1 MLNDANA
8 TVKSCCN
15 DHAYVDM
22 EEGSVTYGEVTGCTL
37 TKDKNGVD
45 CEFGL
50 DPLCAVIECKC
61 AVEINENNEI
71 VVSTKSTVDFDFCSF
86 SLFQTCFIVIVTYT
100 PLYLKHPNK
109 SFFNVN
115 KYILTS
121 FTTLYYCI
129 TLLHYY
135 KKHFCQFN
143 VKKKTHFCSML
154 KN

>member
-1 MLNDANA
+1 MYANYLIFFCVITLLHLLNAFVYFGLGMLNDANA

-71 VVSTKSTVDFDFCSF
+71 VVSIQKRRRAVHR
-86 SLFQTCFIVIVTYT
+86 VYGVYG
-100 PLYLKHPNK
+100 KHCR
-109 SFFNVN
+109 F
-115 KYILTS
+115 
-121 FTTLYYCI
+121 
-129 TLLHYY
+129 
-135 KKHFCQFN
+135 
-143 VKKKTHFCSML
+143 
-154 KN
+154 

>member
-71 VVSTKSTVDFDFCSF
+71 VVSIQKRRRAVHR
-86 SLFQTCFIVIVTYT
+86 VYGVYG
-100 PLYLKHPNK
+100 KHCR
-109 SFFNVN
+109 F
-115 KYILTS
+115 
-121 FTTLYYCI
+121 
-129 TLLHYY
+129 
-135 KKHFCQFN
+135 
-143 VKKKTHFCSML
+143 
-154 KN
+154 

>member
-71 VVSTKSTVDFDFCSF
+71 VVSTKSEGEKESEHRVYG
-86 SLFQTCFIVIVTYT
+86 VYG
-100 PLYLKHPNK
+100 KHCR
-109 SFFNVN
+109 F
-115 KYILTS
+115 
-121 FTTLYYCI
+121 
-129 TLLHYY
+129 
-135 KKHFCQFN
+135 
-143 VKKKTHFCSML
+143 
-154 KN
+154 